1 MKAAGTEKLRTI
13 QYGMMIKLPVGKCG
27 ISIEIYRKHILK
39 WSVKTV
45 QQVINIWIVEYYV
58 KYNIMN
64 Y

>member
-13 QYGMMIKLPVGKCG
+13 QYGMMIKLPVGKCR

-45 QQVINIWIVEYYV
+45 QQLINIWIVEYYV